1 MGKSQRDKGQRGE
14 RMLADLFNA
23 HGLPAYRTGQTNGAM
38 APDIEAPAG
47 LHVECKFVERLNIRE
62 SMCQSE
68 RDCRPGEIPIVC
80 HKTSRKEWLTT
91 MRTEDFLELW
101 KASRQ

>member
-14 RMLADLFNA
+14 RMLAELFNA
-23 HGLPAYRTGQTNGAM
+23 HGLPGYRTGQTNGAM
-38 APDIEAPAG
+38 AADIVGPAG
-47 LHVECKFVERLNIRE
+47 LHIECKFVERLNLRDAM
-62 SMCQSE
+62 SQSE
-68 RDCRPGEIPIVC
+68 RDARPGEIPIVC
-80 HKTSRKEWLTT
+80 HKASRREWLTT